1 MIMID
6 KELQRRLKEKYNPE
20 GSALRRHQLDTLE
33 ILKIVHTICIDNGI
47 RYWLSSGTL
56 LGAVRHGG
64 FIPWDDDVDIE
75 MLEKDYWKFLKV
87 AKSQL
92 PSGFVLQTHRTD
104 SHYYAPYAKVRNEK
118 IIIAEKD
125 GQDLNYKYRGI
136 YIDVFYLK
144 PTYRFLAFISGIL
157 QNFIIFRASKLKV
170 FSYFVSNFL
179 FFILNGLLYPIFS
192 AISLFAPKTVLYQ
205 SLGSGFL
212 KSRNYSDIFPLKT
225 VEFEGFCFNAPCNVD
240 GYLSNLYGDY
250 TKLPDLEHVEYH
262 IKEL

>member
-75 MLEKDYWKFLKV
+75 MLEKDYWK
-87 AKSQL
+87 
-92 PSGFVLQTHRTD
+92 
-104 SHYYAPYAKVRNEK
+104 YAKVRNEK

-250 TKLPDLEHVEYH
+250 TKLPDLEHIEYH